1 MTYILDTNVLVHT
14 LRNSDTFQRIETQL
28 DPYGANHETL
38 ISTVS
43 IGELYSL
50 AKRNRWGTNLLEKV
64 KLLLE
69 TIAPIPVDGDDLM
82 EAYSDIDAFSQGKH
96 PVLALGRSAVNMG
109 KNDLWIAATATVFQ
123 ATLLTTDKDFNH
135 LHNVFFNVEYIH
147 PKST

>member
-14 LRNSDTFQRIETQL
+14 LRASEAFHRMENQF
-28 DPYGANHETL
+28 DPYGPTNETL

-43 IGELYSL
+43 IGELYAL

-69 TIAPIPVDGDDLM
+69 TIEPIPVEGEDLM

-96 PVLALGRSAVNMG
+96 PMLALGRSAVNMG
-109 KNDLWIAATATVFQ
+109 KNDLWIAATTAVYQ

-135 LHNVFFNVEYIH
+135 LHNVFFKVQYIN
-147 PKST
+147 PKP